1 MDGIFSIKARD
12 MDTKLL
18 SAPELNNT
26 LARDC
31 TDICN
36 ALSLHRHDK
45 LLTLVAGCF
54 QWLALCFY
62 SSCWGGSTSP
72 EGFLPSTLL
81 LLVIIVAVCMFVLV
95 VVVVEEWLPK
105 RTTTTA
111 APAMTQAVIGQLV
124 ANSVAAALK
133 VFIGGLPHSI
143 KGTVTASKPQ
153 TLEEAITIT

>member
-1 MDGIFSIKARD
+1 MGGIFSIEAKD
-12 MDTKLL
+12 IDTKLL
-18 SAPELNNT
+18 SALESNNT
-26 LARDC
+26 LARCWFRRNETRTITFGSGDFL
-31 TDICN
+31 TLI
-36 ALSLHRHDK
+36 K
-45 LLTLVAGCF
+45 LLPVAGPLLLQF
-54 QWLALCFY
+54 LAL
-62 SSCWGGSTSP
+62 SP

-81 LLVIIVAVCMFVLV
+81 LLVIIVAVVMVILV